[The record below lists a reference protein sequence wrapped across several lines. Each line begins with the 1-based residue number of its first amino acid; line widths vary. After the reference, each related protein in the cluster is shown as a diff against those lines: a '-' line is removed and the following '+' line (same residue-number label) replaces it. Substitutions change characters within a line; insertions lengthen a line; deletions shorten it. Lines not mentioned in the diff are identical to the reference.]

1 MDKIL
6 EKLIDYLTENVEN
19 FEIDKRAKPITFTC
33 PYCGETAQLIPNT
46 PKGSCLVCNKNFNII
61 DVVKVC
67 EEDKRTMSNDK
78 ILDYLSRKYMIPLMT
93 AKEILV
99 HTMLNFYSR
108 LGFDLV
114 PIAVNDKAPIEKDWT
129 HKNHK
134 NKEEWARWI
143 FEDNTNIGV
152 KTGKISN
159 VTVVD
164 IDTKEVPKELVD
176 SSPLVQITEKGYH
189 YVFQYDPEL
198 PTTRIT
204 DLKIDIL
211 NDGKQFVV
219 VPSVVKDKIREWHI
233 NGDINSIMPPK
244 MPDVV
249 KKFLLSKMTIYGT
262 EVQTASEQIHNDI
275 ENETIALDLDKVSTG
290 NRNNFLISYGGILR
304 KELNRDQTER
314 ILKLTNKCFIKPPL
328 SDSELQGN
336 ILSQLDKYT
345 RFDEK
350 DLAGRIL
357 NYLRL
362 VEEATSVDIKATL
375 GEDKEKIEKAIGWL
389 VKEGYL
395 LKRRR
400 VYHLLKKID
409 WKDDLNNYSNNIN
422 FKMPYFHDVAYFN
435 WGDMV
440 LLGSKAKWGK
450 TTISVNMLKSLV
462 DQGIKPYY
470 ICLETG
476 SRFMKTAAHL
486 QMKSGDFYW
495 DFQTDPTKIELEKNA
510 ITIIDWL
517 MIEDKAQTDSVMLRF
532 VDQLYKTNGFLIVFM
547 QLKKDGTWFAPNM
560 VDQFPCL
567 AARYLYENETE
578 GKSGHWHVDPIR
590 EPKQHQKQLTVYCEY
605 DWVTKRLNRVDEG
618 LITPEAKKNEELLIS
633 IDEGEQK

>member
-6 EKLIDYLTENVEN
+6 EKLIDYLKEKVPS
-19 FEIDKRAKPITFTC
+19 FEIDTKAKPHTFTC
-33 PYCGETAQLIPNT
+33 PFCGGIAHLIPNT
-46 PKGSCLVCNKNFNII
+46 PKGSCLVCTKNFNII
-61 DVVKVC
+61 EVVRIL
-67 EEDKRTMSNDK
+67 EPDKNKFSDSA
-78 ILDYLSRKYMIPLMT
+78 ILDYLSKKYMISLLT
-93 AKEILV
+93 AKEILIY
-99 HTMLNFYSR
+99 TMLNFYSR

-134 NKEEWARWI
+134 DKEEWARWI

-159 VTVVD
+159 ITVVD
-164 IDTKEVPKELVD
+164 IDTKDVPAELVN
-176 SSPLVQITEKGYH
+176 SSPIVQITEKGYH

-219 VPSVVKDKIREWHI
+219 VPSVVNDKIREWQI
-233 NGDINSIMPPK
+233 IGDINNIVPPK
-244 MPDVV
+244 IPDTV

-262 EVQTASEQIHNDI
+262 AVQTQSEQIHNEI
-275 ENETIALDLDKVSTG
+275 ETEAIEFDVSQVSTG

-304 KELNRDQTER
+304 KELNRTQTER

-375 GEDKEKIEKAIGWL
+375 GEDKEKIEKALGWL
-389 VKEGYL
+389 VKEGYI

-400 VYHLLKKID
+400 IYHLLKKVE
-409 WKDDLNNYSNNIN
+409 WKDDLNNYSNNID
-422 FKMPYFHDVAYFN
+422 FKVPFFHDVGYFN
-435 WGDMV
+435 WGDMI

-462 DQGIKPYY
+462 EQGRKPYY

-486 QMKSGDFYW
+486 KMKSGDFYW

-560 VDQFPCL
+560 VDQFPCM
-567 AARYLYENETE
+567 ASRYLYENEQD
-578 GKSGHWHVDPIR
+578 GKTGHWHIDVIR
-590 EPKQHQKQLTVYCEY
+590 EPKLKQKTMTVFCEY
-605 DWVTKRLNRVDEG
+605 DWDTKILSRVDEG
-618 LITPEAKKNEELLIS
+618 LIDPTARKAEELLLP
-633 IDEGEQK
+633 IDEGEIQ